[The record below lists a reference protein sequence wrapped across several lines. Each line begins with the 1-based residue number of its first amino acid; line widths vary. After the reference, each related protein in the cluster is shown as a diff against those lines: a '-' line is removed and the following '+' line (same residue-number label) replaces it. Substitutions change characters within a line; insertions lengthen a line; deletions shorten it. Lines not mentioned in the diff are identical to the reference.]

1 MCLEN
6 HHHQLVVEKALE
18 NKTHTCYFRCG
29 KCRHTILNQLPAR
42 HTPVIHSPLNKN
54 HTHIRFHT
62 LSSQT
67 YFHIYSDIANP
78 LPHNP
83 KERGRTGSTI
93 HIYIRISTLS
103 SHSHIRQSHESRFI
117 STCPANILILK
128 CMPYFERSKT
138 TSAAAGG
145 VAAGRAASTKNAVA
159 CLTLFNR
166 KLKQNNNNKT
176 KIKIKNVRKGF
187 INVEFSHLQTL
198 FFPTP

>member
-29 KCRHTILNQLPAR
+29 KCRHTILNQLPGR
-42 HTPVIHSPLNKN
+42 HTPVIHPP
-54 HTHIRFHT
+54 HT
-62 LSSQT
+62 LT
-67 YFHIYSDIANP
+67 HTVP
-78 LPHNP
+78 HLKLPDGFSYLFRHSEPPSPQP
-83 KERGRTGSTI
+83 KRKRKDRI

-103 SHSHIRQSHESRFI
+103 SHSHIRQSHKSRFI

-128 CMPYFERSKT
+128 FMPYFERSKT
-138 TSAAAGG
+138 TAAGRA
-145 VAAGRAASTKNAVA
+145 VAGRAASTKNAVA